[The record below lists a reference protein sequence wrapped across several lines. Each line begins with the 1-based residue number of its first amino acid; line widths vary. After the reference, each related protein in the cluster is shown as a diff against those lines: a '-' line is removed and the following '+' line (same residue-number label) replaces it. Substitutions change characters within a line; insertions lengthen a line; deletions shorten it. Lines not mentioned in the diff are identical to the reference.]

1 MAVTNTDAVLW
12 YNVGI
17 FGEIGYGVPNP
28 SDDVGS
34 LNPNIIDLVSVI
46 GRNLFNI
53 MHHEDVDLRIPPS
66 INTLRRVHRLYIRA
80 GQILAGNAVPSGQN
94 NMETMHVNPG
104 GEVFKVYPVPFFK
117 VRNRFLK
124 RWANWIMMS
133 LAEAMQ
139 HTENRKAME
148 ISTLFA
154 GSVGQ
159 YFTRVYQNMAI
170 ELFGKTRDEA
180 MRDGFLLT
188 EADLTGYNP
197 QAFFTSVEMVDTVP
211 ALNYV
216 LTEDRLKVLSEGIN
230 VTDLPALQPWP
241 VNLTT
246 FYAAQNAAGGSS
258 VGTFVIGGSGQPGT
272 SAAVMPPAPQP

>member
-34 LNPNIIDLVSVI
+34 LNPQIIDLVNVI
-46 GRNLFNI
+46 GRNLFNL

-80 GQILAGNAVPSGQN
+80 GQILAGNAVPPGQN

-104 GEVFKVYPVPFFK
+104 GEVFKVYPVPFFR
-117 VRNRFLK
+117 VRNRFMK
-124 RWANWIMMS
+124 RWANWIMIS

-154 GSVGQ
+154 GGVGQ
-159 YFTRVYQNMAI
+159 YFTRIYQNMAI

-180 MRDGFLLT
+180 MREGFLLT

-246 FYAAQNAAGGSS
+246 FYGAQNASGASA
-258 VGTFVIGGSGQPGT
+258 GTFVVGSGIGASSTAP
-272 SAAVMPPAPQP
+272 VMPPAPQP

>member
-1 MAVTNTDAVLW
+1 MVTNTDAVLW

-17 FGEIGYGVPNP
+17 FGQIGYGVPNP

-34 LNPNIIDLVSVI
+34 LNPNIIDLVNVI

-80 GQILAGNAVPSGQN
+80 GQILAGNAVPPGQN
-94 NMETMHVNPG
+94 NMETNHVNPG

-124 RWANWIMMS
+124 RWANWTMMS
-133 LAEAMQ
+133 LAECMQ
-139 HTENRKAME
+139 STENRKAIE

-154 GSVGQ
+154 GQIGQ
-159 YFTRVYQNMAI
+159 YFTRTYQNMAI
-170 ELFGKTRDEA
+170 ELFGKTQEEA
-180 MRDGFLLT
+180 RRPGFLLT
-188 EADLTGYNP
+188 EADLTGYEP
-197 QAFFTSVEMVDTVP
+197 EKFFTSVEMTDTVP

-246 FYAAQNAAGGSS
+246 FYSGQAAGGADAGSTA
-258 VGTFVIGGSGQPGT
+258 GASGQGGT
-272 SAAVMPPAPQP
+272 ASAAVMPAAPQP

>member
-34 LNPNIIDLVSVI
+34 LNPQIIDLVNVI

-80 GQILAGNAVPSGQN
+80 GQILAGNAIPPGQN

-104 GEVFKVYPVPFFK
+104 GEVFKVYPVPFFR

-133 LAEAMQ
+133 LAECMQ
-139 HTENRKAME
+139 ATENRKAIE

-154 GSVGQ
+154 GQVGQ

-170 ELFGKTRDEA
+170 ELFGKTREEA

-188 EADLTGYNP
+188 EADLTSYNP
-197 QAFFTSVEMVDTVP
+197 ASFFTSVEMVDTVP

-246 FYAAQNAAGGSS
+246 FYSGQAGGSGDAGYA
-258 VGTFVIGGSGQPGT
+258 VAGTGGT
-272 SAAVMPPAPQP
+272 ASAAVMPPAPQP